1 MKKIREVC
9 ITRLLNIFFSLHG
22 SRGPQAPCR
31 WHPSPAGQAHIWPTY
46 HTKLT
51 PQMWHVTVWPD
62 LLTIRM
68 PIHGNWPL
76 EWGLLWVIYCLLTFW
91 FHYQSLAMARTNW
104 KIFYKSPIPDFTDE
118 FQMVLWSHV
127 KIAENHCTFFCPFP
141 KTILK
146 PRGSKW
152 VLRAFSAEAVTGGIE
167 EALNQLFHLTDH
179 ITWMIP
185 FFPSCFLNNTWVEK
199 G

>member
-1 MKKIREVC
+1 MGPVGLRLHVGDTYQQLGRPTFDPPTTQSWLLRYDTSQFGLMSWLSGCLFMGMGHWHEVYSELFTLSSG
-9 ITRLLNIFFSLHG
+9 I
-22 SRGPQAPCR
+22 SRPP
-31 WHPSPAGQAHIWPTY
+31 PP
-46 HTKLT
+46 
-51 PQMWHVTVWPD
+51 
-62 LLTIRM
+62 
-68 PIHGNWPL
+68 
-76 EWGLLWVIYCLLTFW
+76 
-91 FHYQSLAMARTNW
+91 HYQSFAMARTNW